1 MASGQAG
8 ARSHTHQLHGTGPAS
23 YLSDG
28 VMLMNY
34 LKLIIN
40 ELNQL
45 LIT

>member
-8 ARSHTHQLHGTGPAS
+8 ARSHIRQLHGLGPAS

-28 VMLMNY
+28 VKIMNY
-34 LKLIIN
+34 LTLLIN
-40 ELNQL
+40 ELNPL